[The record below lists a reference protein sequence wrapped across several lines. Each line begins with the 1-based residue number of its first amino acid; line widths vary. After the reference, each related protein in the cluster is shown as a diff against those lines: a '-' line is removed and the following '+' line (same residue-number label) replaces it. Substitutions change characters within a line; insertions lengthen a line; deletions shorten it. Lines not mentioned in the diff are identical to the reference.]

1 MADAVVM
8 ITTSAGPK
16 APRAKDAYKA
26 WNPLL
31 EENAT
36 KFCAAHPDA
45 SVFIFSSWEVFTRHL
60 EEAETSEA
68 RDALFVDGFHPG
80 THLHGVIA
88 NELQSFLENVSSQE
102 E

>member
-1 MADAVVM
+1 M
-8 ITTSAGPK
+8 IATCAGPK
-16 APRAKDAYKA
+16 TPRAKDAYNA

-88 NELQSFLENVSSQE
+88 NVLQSFLENVSPQE
-102 E
+102 G